1 MRLAYDRTGS
11 GTPVLLLHG
20 LGGYRGLWR
29 PVSEVI
35 GDRRDLIVPDLP
47 GFGESPPLDG
57 DGPATA
63 AALARS
69 VAALCEELG
78 VSRPHVAGN
87 SLGAWVGLEM
97 AKRGAVSSV
106 LGISVAGLWRDALGP
121 RRYDAQSL
129 GRRLRP
135 LLRVMLSTEA
145 GRRRVLATTM
155 AHPERVP
162 PRVARELV
170 RNYVGAPGY
179 RAANEA
185 MRGEPFEHEG
195 LVDVPVTFVWGERDR
210 LVKPPSSSRMP
221 PGAKSITRP
230 GWGHTPTWD
239 DPEGVAALILEVSED
254 GPRG

>member
-35 GDRRDLIVPDLP
+35 GDRRDLIAPDLP
-47 GFGESPPLDG
+47 GFGESPALDG
-57 DGPATA
+57 DGPASA
-63 AALARS
+63 AALAEP

-78 VSRPHVAGN
+78 ISRPHVAGN

-97 AKRGAVSSV
+97 AKRGQVSSV
-106 LGISVAGLWRDALGP
+106 VGISVAGLWREPLGP
-121 RRYDAQSL
+121 RRYDTQGL
-129 GRRLRP
+129 GRLLGP
-135 LLRVMLSTEA
+135 LLGVMLNTEA

-162 PRVARELV
+162 AADARELV
-170 RNYVGAPGY
+170 RSYVGAPGY

-185 MRGEPFEHEG
+185 MRAEPFEHEG
-195 LVDVPVTFVWGERDR
+195 LIDVPVTFAWGDRDR
-210 LVKPPSSSRMP
+210 LVKPPSRSRMP
-221 PGAKSITRP
+221 PGATSLTKP

-239 DPEGVAALILEVSED
+239 DPEGVAALILEASEE